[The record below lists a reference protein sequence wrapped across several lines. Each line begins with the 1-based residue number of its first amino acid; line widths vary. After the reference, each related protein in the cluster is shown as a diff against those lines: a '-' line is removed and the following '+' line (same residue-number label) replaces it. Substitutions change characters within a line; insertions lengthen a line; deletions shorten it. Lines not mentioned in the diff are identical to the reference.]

1 MAKGAGAGEG
11 LERRLSRGHLRGSG
25 REGEDPDLPHL
36 NGYRTKSVASKVG
49 LPKGGDVTRL
59 TLYEYAATGGPRDGR
74 GRKKEKGRILDEF
87 CETTGLHRKAAI
99 RLLGGRLRL
108 AAVPKKGRPPR
119 YGPEVTEAL
128 VKVWEAGDRD
138 VRQAAGGSVAGAG
151 GRSGATRRTAPGYK
165 L

>member
-59 TLYEYAATGGPRDGR
+59 TLYEYAATVRPRYGR

-128 VKVWEAGDRD
+128 VKAWEAGDRGWGQLLAG
-138 VRQAAGGSVAGAG
+138 VWAALGGGP
-151 GRSGATRRTAPGYK
+151 GRTG
-165 L
+165 